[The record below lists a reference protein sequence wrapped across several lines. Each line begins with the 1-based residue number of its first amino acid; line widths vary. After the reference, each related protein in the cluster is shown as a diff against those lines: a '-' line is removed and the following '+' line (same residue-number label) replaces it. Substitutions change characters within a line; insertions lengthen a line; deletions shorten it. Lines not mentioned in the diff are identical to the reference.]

1 MGDRRMKECDKG
13 HPYSDAIHQECPA
26 CERGD
31 PPVKDFDGG
40 TYNRNHDL
48 IRLTGQN
55 KRVFHC
61 MKDGVWRTLS
71 EIEKVLGVGHSQAGI
86 SARLR
91 DFRKEK
97 FGGHT
102 VERRRRGNAA
112 KGLHEYRLIIN
123 ERIDDTLRRV
133 PQQNHGR

>member
-1 MGDRRMKECDKG
+1 
-13 HPYSDAIHQECPA
+13 
-26 CERGD
+26 
-31 PPVKDFDGG
+31 
-40 TYNRNHDL
+40 
-48 IRLTGQN
+48 
-55 KRVFHC
+55 